1 VLLDGDPST
10 ALHRSAVD
18 IAADLVVMASHGRR
32 GLARL
37 VLGSITEDVVR
48 AGGVPVLVVPRADV
62 QEEEGRGGPTPEALE
77 APLPRHLLVALDGSR
92 EAEAILE
99 PAVGL
104 ARMLGSLVTVA
115 TVRDDERSPRA
126 TLLPTS
132 ILDTESSGE
141 RAGAPVPAEP
151 AGEESPDPVPGSA
164 AGDSEYLDGIARR
177 LAGEGCSAVPRVLAG
192 PQVVDRLLACPDEL
206 GVDWFALTSHG
217 HGLWK
222 RWIEGSVAEALLQ
235 RATVPVLLLH
245 PHPTR

>member
-1 VLLDGDPST
+1 LRPAAPDRRAPEARPPAGGTAEPAARGVLLDGDPST

-62 QEEEGRGGPTPEALE
+62 QEEDGRARPSPDALE

-115 TVRDDERSPRA
+115 TVRDDERSSRA

-151 AGEESPDPVPGSA
+151 LGEESPDLVA
-164 AGDSEYLDGIARR
+164 ASVE
-177 LAGEGCSAVPRVLAG
+177 
-192 PQVVDRLLACPDEL
+192 RLLACPDEL

-245 PHPTR
+245 PHPAR